1 MLIKNIRELV
11 TFTGSEAIPGND
23 PARATILH
31 GVDLRV
37 REGLIAEIGH
47 DLSGED
53 EVIEASDYTVTPGYV
68 DSHSHFV
75 FGGNRE
81 DEYRLRLAGASYT
94 EIMASGGG
102 IQHSVEHTRKASLD
116 ELVRSGEARLKGF
129 LEHGVT
135 TVEGKSGYGLDLPTE
150 LLQLEAMQTLS
161 TRTPQKIIPT
171 FMGAHEVPK
180 EYNKEGEM
188 YLKFILEQVLPVVK
202 QRNLAHFVDIFTEKN
217 VFEIEESRHFLRAA
231 IEMGFPVKLHA
242 DEIYPLDGAVLAGE
256 LKAVSADHL
265 LRISDAGIEALRNS
279 GTIATLL
286 PLTAFSLKAD
296 YAPARKL
303 LSSGVAV
310 ALASDYNPGSCHSY
324 SMPLLIAL
332 STIYMKMS
340 MLEVLCALTING
352 AAALHQASSVGTI
365 EVGKRADIL
374 LHRVPNLNYIPYL
387 FGVNTVEGVIV
398 SGKLH
403 FDRRKAYVL

>member
-1 MLIKNIRELV
+1 MLLKNIRELV
-11 TFTGSEAIPGND
+11 TFTGQEAIPGND
-23 PARATILH
+23 PARAVFLH
-31 GVDLRV
+31 DVDLRM
-37 REGLIAEIGH
+37 EQGIITEIGH
-47 DLSGED
+47 GLDGD
-53 EVIEASDYTVTPGYV
+53 DQVIDASLYTVTPGYV
-68 DSHSHFV
+68 DSHTHFV

-81 DEYRLRLAGASYT
+81 DEYRMRLAGASYT
-94 EIMASGGG
+94 EIMQAGGG
-102 IQHSVEHTRKASLD
+102 IQHSVDHTRSADAS
-116 ELVRSGEARLKGF
+116 ELMESARARLKGF

-150 LLQLEAMQTLS
+150 LRQLQVMKALS
-161 TRTPQKIIPT
+161 TQTAQTIIPT

-180 EYNKEGEM
+180 EYNKEGEK
-188 YLKFILEQVLPVVK
+188 YLNFILKEVLPLVK
-202 QRNLAHFVDIFTEKN
+202 QQDLARFVDIFTEKN
-217 VFEIEESRHFLRAA
+217 VFEIEESRAFLQAVK
-231 IEMGFPVKLHA
+231 EMGFPIKLHA

-256 LKAVSADHL
+256 LGAVSADHL
-265 LRISDAGIEALRNS
+265 LRISDEGIRALKHA

-286 PLTAFSLKAD
+286 PLTAFSLKAE

-303 LSSGVAV
+303 MEEGVSV
-310 ALASDYNPGSCHSY
+310 ALATDYNPGSCHSY

-352 AAALHQASSVGTI
+352 AAALQQADRVGTL

-387 FGVNTVEGVIV
+387 FGVNTVEMVIAD
-398 SGKLH
+398 GKLQL
-403 FDRRKAYVL
+403 DRRNAHVF